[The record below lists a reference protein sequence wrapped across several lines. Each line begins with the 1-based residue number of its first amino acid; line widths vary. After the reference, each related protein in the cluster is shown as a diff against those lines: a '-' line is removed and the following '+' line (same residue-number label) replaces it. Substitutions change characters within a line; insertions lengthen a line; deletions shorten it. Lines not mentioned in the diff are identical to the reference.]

1 MSRNLLVRGV
11 ALMMAVLLPMSMMAA
26 DVTRGMLHARGAVT
40 LNGNKAPASSAV
52 FAGDTL
58 RTAADAAAS
67 ISARGS
73 QILLA
78 ANTSA
83 VLGDNALQLDS
94 GSAVVTTSTGM
105 TAGVRDLT
113 IGPAKDDTARYLIEQ
128 AEGRV
133 KIAALEGGLAIRN
146 GSETTT
152 LAAGRVLTFEPP
164 TTTAAPAP
172 SKPASNNMIAPGVE
186 LLIMLGIIAGTAA
199 TIGIVNAVRDDDE
212 SPVTP

>member
-1 MSRNLLVRGV
+1 MSRNPLVRGL

-26 DVTRGMLHARGAVT
+26 DVTTGMLHARGAVT

-58 RTAADAAAS
+58 RTGADAAAN

-78 ANTSA
+78 ANSTA
-83 VLGDNALQLDS
+83 TLGDNALQLTS
-94 GSAVVTTSTGM
+94 GSAMVSTSTGT

-113 IGPAKDDTARYLIEQ
+113 ITPARDETSRYYIEQ
-128 AEGRV
+128 AEGRI
-133 KIAALEGGLAIRN
+133 KIAALEGGLAIRS
-146 GSETTT
+146 GGDTTT
-152 LAAGRVLTFEPP
+152 LAAGRVMTFAPA
-164 TTTAAPAP
+164 TTAAAAP
-172 SKPASNNMIAPGVE
+172 SKPASNSALGPDAQ
-186 LLIMLGIIAGTAA
+186 LLIALAIVAGVAA
-199 TIGIVNAVRDDDE
+199 TIGIVNAIRDEE

>member
-1 MSRNLLVRGV
+1 MSRNPLVRGM
-11 ALMMAVLLPMSMMAA
+11 ALMMAVLLPVSMMAA
-26 DVTRGMLHARGAVT
+26 DVTTGMLHVRGAVT
-40 LNGNKAPASSAV
+40 LNGNKAPATSAV

-58 RTAADAAAS
+58 RTGADAAAS

-78 ANTSA
+78 ANSA
-83 VLGDNALQLDS
+83 ATMGDNALQLNS
-94 GSAVVTTSTGM
+94 GSALITTSTGT

-113 IGPAKDDTARYLIEQ
+113 IAPAKDETARYYIEQ

-146 GSETTT
+146 GSDTTT
-152 LAAGRVLTFEPP
+152 LAAGRVMTFAPA
-164 TTTAAPAP
+164 TTAPAAP
-172 SKPASNNMIAPGVE
+172 SKPASNSMIGPDAQ
-186 LLIMLGIIAGTAA
+186 LLIMLAIAGGAAA
-199 TIGIVNAVRDDDE
+199 TVGIVNAIRDDE